1 MPVSK
6 EKWDALSKRMQS
18 LGIQE
23 DELIE
28 SFILGSGRGGQK
40 IQKTH
45 SCVSLRHPPTGLGVR
60 CQKTRLR
67 ADNRYHARA
76 RLCEK
81 LEELLYEEKSKIKQQ
96 QEKIRRQKKR
106 RSRKS
111 KLKMLQDKRLHSEKK
126 QLRQSP
132 KDD

>member
-6 EKWDALSKRMQS
+6 EKWDLLNRRMQS
-18 LGIQE
+18 LNIKEDDIQ
-23 DELIE
+23 E

-45 SCVSLRHPPTGLGVR
+45 SCVSLRHPPTDLGGR

-67 ADNRYHARA
+67 ADNRYHARVL
-76 RLCEK
+76 LCDK
-81 LEELLYEEKSKIKQQ
+81 LEERLFQEKSKKQQ
-96 QEKIRRQKKR
+96 AQEKIRRQKKR

-111 KLKMLQDKRLHSEKK
+111 KRSEEHNV
-126 QLRQSP
+126 
-132 KDD
+132 